1 MRYPHQLFFKA
12 SADNN
17 LLSHFLSLIRA
28 GKKLKFYNGFV
39 LMARRTKIYE
49 GKAKIIYEGPEPG
62 TIVQYFKDDATAFNA
77 EKKEVIDEAN
87 KIYDFEEVITS
98 IYLVNDLSR
107 NKL

>member
-28 GKKLKFYNGFV
+28 EKKLKSYNGFV
-39 LMARRTKIYE
+39 LMARRAKIYE
-49 GKAKIIYEGPEPG
+49 GKAKILYEGPEPG

-77 EKKEVIDEAN
+77 
-87 KIYDFEEVITS
+87 
-98 IYLVNDLSR
+98 
-107 NKL
+107 